1 MLYIWVVILT
11 PRPLVHIGSPYDVV
25 QAMDFVFD
33 VFTTG
38 ILLEGRPTRKMHQ
51 MSNYCGLN
59 T

>member
-1 MLYIWVVILT
+1 MILT